1 MTKGILLY
9 AFDNSQTKYGK
20 IADLCAILVKRFMNK
35 PSTVVIDR
43 NTTVD
48 HTLFDH
54 VIEVETTDW
63 VNNPWR
69 NAQRHGYYN
78 HSPYDQTIVMDT
90 DYLVFNNRLNCL
102 FDYTDDLL
110 LSNQAVTPEGYPVN
124 PDEQRLTDTGIDMTW
139 ATLFY
144 FRKGRV
150 SEAFFKLTDYVREH
164 YAYLAPL
171 FGVDPKR
178 FRNDFVFSIA
188 RHIWVQQETV
198 SLSENPFTLYT
209 AYRDVSIIECD
220 DRGVVL
226 TNPIDKT
233 QTDMRGLNVHV
244 LNKSTILDHYDRI
257 RLRFE

>member
-9 AFDNSQTKYGK
+9 AFDNSQTEYGK

-35 PSTVVIDR
+35 PSTVVIDK

-48 HTLFDH
+48 RSLFDTI
-54 VIEVETTDW
+54 IEIETTDW
-63 VNNPWR
+63 IDNPWR
-69 NAQRHGYYN
+69 NAQRHGYYT

-90 DYLVFNNRLNCL
+90 DYLVFNDRLNCL
-102 FDYTDDLL
+102 FDYVDDIV
-110 LSNQAVTPEGYPVN
+110 LSNNAITPDGYPVN

-150 SEAFFKLTDYVREH
+150 SEAFFKLTDYVRVH
-164 YAYLAPL
+164 YSYFAEL

-188 RHIWVQQETV
+188 RHIWTQHE
-198 SLSENPFTLYT
+198 SLMVSENPFVLYT
-209 AYRDVSIIECD
+209 AYRNVTIHEADP
-220 DRGVVL
+220 RGLIL
-226 TNPIDKT
+226 TNPRDNGLV
-233 QTDMRGLNVHV
+233 DMRGLNVHM
-244 LNKSTILDHYDRI
+244 LNKPTILDHYDRI
-257 RLRFE
+257 RLQFE